1 MARPY
6 DDHAGL
12 LSLQEVIEALCRG
25 APGNGDGSRVD
36 ALRQLTDALSG
47 GSLARGMKLL
57 AREAEARLGRRVDGR
72 DE

>member
-25 APGNGDGSRVD
+25 APGNGDASRVD
-36 ALRQLTDALSG
+36 ALRQLTDGFS
-47 GSLARGMKLL
+47 RGLL
-57 AREAEARLGRRVDGR
+57 AVA
-72 DE
+72 